1 MQSKRRLMGIKCLF
15 LLLALALLAPAA
27 CTPDRKAQE
36 ELRQEI
42 QGLKTEIKA
51 LKEKVAKLESSQQEM
66 LTSLQ
71 KPQAPAA
78 AAGTP
83 EPTETLSVD
92 QILRDKERL
101 QGSRV
106 KVKGMQGTVL
116 VHHKTILWKVAP
128 GVVEVYFGGLPDV
141 KAINRL
147 TSTTLDQPLTF
158 TGVLNLPPRGGG
170 NPRITAEA
178 VEF

>member
-1 MQSKRRLMGIKCLF
+1 MPSKGKMTRNMWPV

-27 CTPDRKAQE
+27 CTPDRQAQE
-36 ELRQEI
+36 ELRQDI
-42 QGLKTEIKA
+42 QDLKTEIKA
-51 LKEKVAKLESSQQEM
+51 LQAKVAKLEASQQEM
-66 LTSLQ
+66 ATSLQ

-83 EPTETLSVD
+83 EPTETLSVA
-92 QILRDKERL
+92 QLLRDKERL
-101 QGSRV
+101 QGTLV
-106 KVKGMQGTVL
+106 KVKGMPGTVL
-116 VHHKTILWKVAP
+116 VHHKTILLKGRP

-158 TGVLNLPPRGGG
+158 TGVLHLPPRGGG